1 MSFSKFF
8 PVVFILFI
16 GGATAANDIGSV
28 SEVGAGRVGA
38 HVVRYVKTFNDSC
51 LEVQVVSPDNN
62 WKILSA
68 SNFCSFEGKSFDSDY
83 ADAGFDNISVKNDG
97 VHLTL
102 STTPLR
108 PTGEERRLCNIP
120 VEGTTIKELKCSEA
134 SK

>member
-8 PVVFILFI
+8 PVVCILFI
-16 GGATAANDIGSV
+16 GRASAANDIGSV

>member
-8 PVVFILFI
+8 PVVCILFV
-16 GGATAANDIGSV
+16 GGAAAANDIGAV

-38 HVVRYVKTFNDSC
+38 NVVRYIKTFNDSC
-51 LEVQVVSPDNN
+51 LEVQVVSPDDN

-68 SNFCSFEGKSFDSDY
+68 SSFCTFEGKSFDSDF
-83 ADAGFDNISVKNDG
+83 ADAGFEDISVKNDG

-102 STTPLR
+102 SITPLR
-108 PTGEERRLCNIP
+108 PTGEERRSCNIP
-120 VEGTTIKELKCSEA
+120 VEGTTIKELKCSAA